1 MMNGGQ
7 EKKRPVDL
15 RERTKAFAVRAIKL
29 FCALPKNQVVAQV
42 VGKQLLRS
50 GTSVGAQYREAARAR
65 SQAEFI
71 SKIESALQELDE
83 TQYWLELLIEA
94 GIIAETRLRGL
105 IDEANQ
111 LTKILVASV
120 RTSKRR
126 RAEAIRKA

>member
-7 EKKRPVDL
+7 GEKKPVDL
-15 RERTKAFAVRAIKL
+15 PERTKAFAVRAIKL
-29 FCALPKNQVVAQV
+29 YCVLPRNNVVAQV

-71 SKIESALQELDE
+71 SKIESALQELEE

-94 GIIAETRLRGL
+94 GVISENRLHGL
-105 IDEANQ
+105 IDEASQ

-120 RTSKRR
+120 RTSKRH
-126 RAEAIRKA
+126 RAEAARKG